1 MYNADANQ
9 NVFGGKSLEFQ
20 GNENDD
26 SFKTVRLRDRLNEAD
41 TERRKEQDAAA
52 ARERAAEIA
61 REERIAK
68 IAYMNEMPEDTPAGT
83 GKFLQCFEH
92 DFNEFAVETVAHFVV
107 LFLIFS

>member
-1 MYNADANQ
+1 MYDVDANQ

-41 TERRKEQDAAA
+41 TERRKEEDAAA

-92 DFNEFAVETVAHFVV
+92 DLMN
-107 LFLIFS
+107 LR